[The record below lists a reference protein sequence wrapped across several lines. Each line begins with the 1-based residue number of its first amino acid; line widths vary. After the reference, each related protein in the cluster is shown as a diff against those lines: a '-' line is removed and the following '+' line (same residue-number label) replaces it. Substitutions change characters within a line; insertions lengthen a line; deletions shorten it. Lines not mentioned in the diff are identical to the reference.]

1 MTKLID
7 SLCVAKTVVKR
18 NKVRARRPV
27 RVVDSAFPIDKAK
40 LRKIKSYLR
49 NNPDAGVQEAIDEAY
64 YIVTGS
70 DYDSDKSKYAI
81 WLEDFD
87 VMALGKMWPNEDQY
101 ESEILYI
108 PDNGERLVSVPW
120 TLTDGP
126 ESLMIIPYELAE
138 AVGVDYEEVYPGF
151 YYVDSIDSSTE
162 DIGESVEDLKEWVDG
177 LESYEDTD
185 NYYKGITPEKA
196 WEPITKLFGGSAKKP
211 DEGSVDRKTD
221 SVDDSEY
228 RQFDRFNNLREE
240 VSDKEIVDV
249 LPSYMGGYEINKFV
263 DKVRNFYGL
272 DQNPDEEIEDSV
284 SGKTPSFDDVRKILS
299 DEEVVKE
306 LKDWLA
312 SDVYATISSVAGS
325 KDAGSLL
332 DAAKKVLSPDA
343 LESFVH
349 DIDESH
355 GISITGGSHFEGEER
370 LNHLL
375 KRAEDLKAEVDKLKA
390 DPNSDSD
397 KLAAKTAMYRDAL
410 NEYERVK
417 TGKKV
422 SDAAYNSKF
431 EKVRKIL
438 SDTTIVEEL
447 SHYMSSDQLDDFTET
462 LTRNYDLD
470 LEEDSDK

>member
-7 SLCVAKTVVKR
+7 SLCVAKTAVKR
-18 NKVRARRPV
+18 NKVRARKPV
-27 RVVDSAFPIDKAK
+27 RVVDSAFSIDKAK

-162 DIGESVEDLKEWVDG
+162 DIGESVEDLKEWVDD

-185 NYYKGITPEKA
+185 NYYKGITPEMA

-211 DEGSVDRKTD
+211 DGGSAET
-221 SVDDSEY
+221 S
-228 RQFDRFNNLREE
+228 REN
-240 VSDKEIVDV
+240 V
-249 LPSYMGGYEINKFV
+249 
-263 DKVRNFYGL
+263 
-272 DQNPDEEIEDSV
+272 EDS
-284 SGKTPSFDDVRKILS
+284 LQ
-299 DEEVVKE
+299 
-306 LKDWLA
+306 KDSA
-312 SDVYATISSVAGS
+312 S
-325 KDAGSLL
+325 
-332 DAAKKVLSPDA
+332 
-343 LESFVH
+343 
-349 DIDESH
+349 
-355 GISITGGSHFEGEER
+355 
-370 LNHLL
+370 
-375 KRAEDLKAEVDKLKA
+375 
-390 DPNSDSD
+390 
-397 KLAAKTAMYRDAL
+397 
-410 NEYERVK
+410 
-417 TGKKV
+417 KV
-422 SDAAYNSKF
+422 SDAVYNPKF
-431 EKVRKIL
+431 EKLRRVL

-447 SHYMSSDQLDDFTET
+447 SHYMSSDELEEFTET
-462 LTRNYDLD
+462 LTRNYDID
-470 LEEDSDK
+470 LEE